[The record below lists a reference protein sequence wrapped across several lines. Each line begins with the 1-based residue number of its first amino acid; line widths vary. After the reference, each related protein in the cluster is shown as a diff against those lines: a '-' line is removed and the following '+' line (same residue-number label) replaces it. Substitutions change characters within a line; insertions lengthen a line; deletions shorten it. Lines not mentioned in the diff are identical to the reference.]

1 MSAGRGNE
9 DRRGGGGGEQRNWR
23 GQWTWSTYEVTGPKG
38 QKMEDPSSPSSLPKG
53 PQT

>member
-9 DRRGGGGGEQRNWR
+9 DRREKGEKQRNWR
-23 GQWTWSTYEVTGPKG
+23 GQWTWSTYEVTVPKG